1 MASECEPLT
10 SIKITFSCPLTI
22 PPTQVIMQPPSSKLN
37 YQEGS
42 SSAGGDN
49 MSVNS
54 SGQRDEVQEIERW
67 SSRET
72 ARVRTWRVLVTVL
85 LTVTGV
91 AVSVS
96 TYILLRSEEQRNFDE
111 AVGDLQRTVL
121 PTVLSP
127 FN

>member
-1 MASECEPLT
+1 
-10 SIKITFSCPLTI
+10 
-22 PPTQVIMQPPSSKLN
+22 
-37 YQEGS
+37 
-42 SSAGGDN
+42 

-96 TYILLRSEEQRNFDE
+96 TYILLRNEEKHNFDE

-127 FN
+127 YN

>member
-1 MASECEPLT
+1 
-10 SIKITFSCPLTI
+10 
-22 PPTQVIMQPPSSKLN
+22 MQPPRSKLN
-37 YQEGS
+37 YQDGS

-96 TYILLRSEEQRNFDE
+96 TYILLRNEEQRNFDE
-111 AVGDLQRTVL
+111 AVGDLQ
-121 PTVLSP
+121 
-127 FN
+127 